1 MSSISASRAQKCFS
15 ESPERQASLV
25 DLNVKRISTDGS
37 SSSSL
42 FVKENNHKFS
52 NSDLYDY
59 TNEAFKTPEISRS
72 DEVFENSDQNFDGL
86 LFVDS
91 NNFNQTLKILNALRK
106 NRQLCDL
113 ILQLD
118 NDTRDIYCHQI
129 ILACNSKFFMEIFT
143 NYELEQSI
151 IQPNGSA
158 ESLKE
163 EALSEHEKNLNQI
176 RKKSLQT
183 LVNRNVNST
192 QRQLVFCLSGFLK
205 YFLKDTNHH
214 HFAKMN
220 SAINHNSPFHHHYN
234 HKNKSVDPS
243 SSTHEEKNQQ
253 FNHNMD
259 YEALKVCIDYM
270 YTSKLRV
277 PSYLIPHVYTLA
289 YHLSFENVVSAC
301 AQHLTKNLCVDNC
314 LSIRSFALD
323 EKLIQASTQCIE
335 TNIEYILELKRGLSS
350 THSSSHDLISQEFN
364 PENNCKSSIN
374 LANKEFNNLP
384 RISIELV
391 GIKRNRAKLPENIVN
406 LTQMCMKWLI
416 CQLSEKSNCD
426 FNNLCD
432 NLNMLYMNSND
443 QTLHDCCY
451 MDSSDTNYTDYI
463 NDYQKMHSQSNG
475 KYNFFLVYQRKTLLP
490 QICLFSTIKIFYS
503 FINFARF

>member
-1 MSSISASRAQKCFS
+1 MSSSLASRTQKCFS
-15 ESPERQASLV
+15 ESPERQAGLV
-25 DLNVKRISTDGS
+25 DLSAKRTSADS
-37 SSSSL
+37 SSSSGV
-42 FVKENNHKFS
+42 FIKENNHKFS
-52 NSDLYDY
+52 SSDLYDY
-59 TNEAFKTPEISRS
+59 TNEAFKTPDITRS
-72 DEVFENSDQNFDGL
+72 DEVFDNLDQNFDGML
-86 LFVDS
+86 YTDS
-91 NNFNQTLKILNALRK
+91 DNFNQTLKILNALRK

-143 NYELEQSI
+143 NYELEQSTS
-151 IQPNGSA
+151 QLN
-158 ESLKE
+158 ESTEDLKE
-163 EALSEHEKNLNQI
+163 ENGLKMEESEHEKKLKQI

-183 LVNRNVNST
+183 LVNKNVNSS

-220 SAINHNSPFHHHYN
+220 TAINHNSPFHHHYN

-243 SSTHEEKNQQ
+243 SSTHEDKSKQ
-253 FNHNMD
+253 FNNNMD
-259 YEALKVCIDYM
+259 YEALKICIDYM

-289 YHLSFENVVSAC
+289 YHLSFNSIVSAC
-301 AQHLTKNLCVDNC
+301 GQHLAKNLCVDNC

-335 TNIEYILELKRGLSS
+335 TNIEYILELKPGISS
-350 THSSSHDLISQEFN
+350 THSSGNDLISQEFIK
-364 PENNCKSSIN
+364 ESNCKSSIN

-391 GIKRNRAKLPENIVN
+391 GIKRNKAKLPENIVN

-416 CQLSEKSNCD
+416 CQLSEKINCD
-426 FNNLCD
+426 FNYLCD
-432 NLNMLYMNSND
+432 NLNMLYMNAND
-443 QTLHDCCY
+443 QTLHDCCF
-451 MDSSDTNYTDYI
+451 MDCSDTNYTDYI
-463 NDYQKMHSQSNG
+463 NDYQKMHNQSIG
-475 KYNFFLVYQRKTLLP
+475 KFYIFLLK
-490 QICLFSTIKIFYS
+490 
-503 FINFARF
+503 